1 MFNFFCLIKFLA
13 DGRPPDIYRNWR
25 RGWLTTQRHNDV
37 VVLFDYSYVVN
48 ISFFVLKREKIRENE
63 RVGEAAKIQNT
74 QNFFSLFKWV
84 LFFKRFSIWI
94 DTANSFLNRGDTIT
108 ECFFVEKREGGY
120 DSFHFCF
127 VLCDPKYGLI
137 IFLIEFKLLPK
148 SADHFIHGDV
158 DYGLLDALR

>member
-13 DGRPPDIYRNWR
+13 DGRPPDIYSSYRNRR
-25 RGWLTTQRHNDV
+25 RGWLTTTTQRRSSAIRLQLRSEH
-37 VVLFDYSYVVN
+37 Y
-48 ISFFVLKREKIRENE
+48 FFVLKREKIRENE
-63 RVGEAAKIQNT
+63 RVG
-74 QNFFSLFKWV
+74 F

-94 DTANSFLNRGDTIT
+94 VTANSFLNRGDTIT
-108 ECFFVEKREGGY
+108 ECFFVGKREGGY